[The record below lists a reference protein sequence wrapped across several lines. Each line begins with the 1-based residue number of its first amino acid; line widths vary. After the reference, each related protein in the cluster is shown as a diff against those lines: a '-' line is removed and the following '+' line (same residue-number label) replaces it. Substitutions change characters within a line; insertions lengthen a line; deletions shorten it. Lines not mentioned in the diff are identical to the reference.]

1 MNFLACDLGGTKVL
15 LGIFERVI
23 NDDSPKLI
31 LKKKYISSDWNSFEL
46 ILEDFLKNE
55 CKNISHPSSACF
67 AVAGPLSNNNAKIIN
82 LSWDISGNVLQNK
95 FNFKSCE
102 LINDFAVQIYGIP
115 FLKKNQYSTI
125 QNGANSQDA
134 NKDLHTI
141 VGAGTGLGIARGI
154 ISERYVKVLASEGG
168 HVEYSPK
175 SELEWELKIWLKKSL
190 NVERISCERI
200 VSGTGL
206 SRIAEWRL
214 SKSDAKNHPLKK
226 YFKEIKIP
234 DALRKE
240 LPKKICTLSNEGD
253 QLMVEVERIWLG
265 AYASLLGDV
274 ALQELPFGGLWISG
288 GTASKHFKNFKSDL
302 FMKQFFDKGR
312 LKDILKTIPLRVI
325 LDEEFGLF
333 SAACR
338 ANMLLKL
345 LY

>member
-15 LGIFERVI
+15 LGIFKKDV

-31 LKKKYISSDWNSFEL
+31 LKKKYKSSEWSSFES

-55 CKNISHPSSACF
+55 CHNYTHPSSACL
-67 AVAGPLSNNNAKIIN
+67 AVAGPVSNNNAKIVN
-82 LSWDISGNVLQNK
+82 LSWIISGNALKNK
-95 FNFKSCE
+95 FKFKNCE

-115 FLKKNQYSTI
+115 FLKKDQYSII
-125 QNGANSQDA
+125 QNGEYYESANNDFHA
-134 NKDLHTI
+134 I
-141 VGAGTGLGIARGI
+141 VGAGTGLGISRGI
-154 ISERYVKVLASEGG
+154 ISGNNVKVLASEGG

-175 SELEWELKIWLKKSL
+175 SKLEWDLKIWLKNSL

-214 SKSDAKNHPLKK
+214 SKSDGENHPLKK
-226 YFKEIKIP
+226 YFKGLNISDSI
-234 DALRKE
+234 RKE
-240 LPKKICTLSNEGD
+240 LPEKICNLSKEGD
-253 QLMVEVERIWLG
+253 QLMSEVERIWLS

-274 ALQELPFGGLWISG
+274 ALQELCFGGLWISG
-288 GTASKHFKNFKSDL
+288 GTAPKHFKNFKSDL

-338 ANMLLKL
+338 ANMLLKTS
-345 LY
+345 

>member
-15 LGIFERVI
+15 LGIFKKLI

-31 LKKKYISSDWNSFEL
+31 FKKKYISSDWDSFEL

-55 CKNISHPSSACF
+55 CKNFPHPSSACF
-67 AVAGPLSNNNAKIIN
+67 AVAGPLSKNNAKIIN
-82 LSWDISGNVLQNK
+82 LSWNISGNALQNK

-115 FLKKNQYSTI
+115 YLKNNQYSTI
-125 QNGANSQDA
+125 QNGSHTGDA
-134 NKDLHTI
+134 NNDLHAI

-154 ISERYVKVLASEGG
+154 ISGEEVKVLASEGG
-168 HVEYSPK
+168 HVEFSPK
-175 SELEWELKIWLKKSL
+175 SKLEWELKIWLKNYLK
-190 NVERISCERI
+190 VERISCERI
-200 VSGTGL
+200 ISGTGL

-214 SKSDAKNHPLKK
+214 SKSDAKNHPLQK
-226 YFKEIKIP
+226 YLEEIKTS

-240 LPKKICTLSNEGD
+240 LPEKICTLSNKGD
-253 QLMVEVERIWLG
+253 QIMNEVERIWLG

-274 ALQELPFGGLWISG
+274 ALQELCYGGLWISG

-302 FMKQFFDKGR
+302 FLKQFLDKGR
-312 LKDILKTIPLRVI
+312 LKDILKKIPMKVI
-325 LDEEFGLF
+325 LDEEFGLY

-338 ANMLLKL
+338 AKML
-345 LY
+345 